1 MNAPAGWYPT
11 DHSNLR
17 YWDGVQ
23 WTEHVALANTPGAS
37 ALETNSR
44 PAVRVSPTAGPSA
57 AGVAT
62 WAGWGGLFLVA
73 LLGAGATGVSGVFI
87 MTALYVL
94 VVAVLALV
102 RGRVA
107 WARLRGRAAGGFA
120 LGGAVMLFIVGAAT
134 ADPTPTT
141 PTAASGARL
150 ASSTQPPAT
159 DGTPTRERTPVMHAY
174 RSADAVGYAD
184 QRDTAD
190 ARSLA
195 QWAASHDI
203 GAPSSSNT
211 QGPDLWVAAVQDYP
225 GDPEVSALVATA
237 HTQRLTAD
245 QAYSRD
251 DMPAAD
257 AARRAAL
264 ATWTKAQTA
273 MTADFDAALAKAG
286 PATAYRTPLSG
297 ASLEVASL
305 ASAATV
311 LHWVDGDTVET
322 DQGRVRLVGVDT
334 PEVSDTCSRAD
345 QATTNAKRLAPRGSV
360 VTLRDPSSVQETDK
374 YGRLLRYVEVNGHD
388 VGYSQIRE
396 GLGIARYDGTDG
408 YDSHPR
414 QAAYHASSKGKP
426 SEDPLCYAAV
436 AAAWLLSADD
446 DEHHLWVLTPG
457 QKATTRLLLGAVWDR
472 ANELTAR
479 QLSDARQ
486 DADARIK
493 AKAKATADAAAKK
506 AAAKAKANKAA
517 ADAAAKRAAA
527 TAKAKAKA
535 KVAAAEKARQ
545 EASNNTGGGSTSPS
559 DPYPGYTGPRCYAPG
574 GKTWKPC

>member
-1 MNAPAGWYPT
+1 MVW
-11 DHSNLR
+11 
-17 YWDGVQ
+17 
-23 WTEHVALANTPGAS
+23 
-37 ALETNSR
+37 
-44 PAVRVSPTAGPSA
+44 AV
-57 AGVAT
+57 
-62 WAGWGGLFLVA
+62 
-73 LLGAGATGVSGVFI
+73 
-87 MTALYVL
+87 
-94 VVAVLALV
+94 
-102 RGRVA
+102 
-107 WARLRGRAAGGFA
+107 
-120 LGGAVMLFIVGAAT
+120 
-134 ADPTPTT
+134 
-141 PTAASGARL
+141 
-150 ASSTQPPAT
+150 
-159 DGTPTRERTPVMHAY
+159 E
-174 RSADAVGYAD
+174 
-184 QRDTAD
+184 
-190 ARSLA
+190 
-195 QWAASHDI
+195 
-203 GAPSSSNT
+203 
-211 QGPDLWVAAVQDYP
+211 DYP
-225 GDPEVSALVATA
+225 GDPEVSALVASA

-245 QAYSRD
+245 EAYSRAH
-251 DMPAAD
+251 MPAAD

-446 DEHHLWVLTPG
+446 DEHHLW
-457 QKATTRLLLGAVWDR
+457 LLHRVKKPLYYCCWAPVDR

-479 QLSDARQ
+479 QRSDARK

-506 AAAKAKANKAA
+506 AAAKAKAKKAA
-517 ADAAAKRAAA
+517 ATPAAKRAAA

-545 EASNNTGGGSTSPS
+545 EVSNNTWRLDFSE
-559 DPYPGYTGPRCYAPG
+559 
-574 GKTWKPC
+574 

>member
-11 DHSNLR
+11 DHGNLR

-23 WTEHVALANTPGAS
+23 WTDHVAPSNSPVSSTLATS
-37 ALETNSR
+37 SR
-44 PAVRVSPTAGPSA
+44 PAGGVPATAGPSA

-73 LLGAGATGVSGVFI
+73 LLGAATTGVSGAFI
-87 MTALYVL
+87 MAALYVL

-102 RGRVA
+102 RGRVT
-107 WARLRGRAAGGFA
+107 WARLRGRAAGGAA
-120 LGGAVMLFIVGAAT
+120 LGAAMALFIVGAAT
-134 ADPTPTT
+134 ADPTPSNS
-141 PTAASGARL
+141 TAA
-150 ASSTQPPAT
+150 PPAT
-159 DGTPTRERTPVMHAY
+159 PTPKSTPVVHVY
-174 RSADAVGYAD
+174 RSADAAGYAD

-195 QWAASHDI
+195 DWAASHDI

-211 QGPDLWVAAVQDYP
+211 NGTDLWLAAVLDYP
-225 GDPEVSALVATA
+225 GDPEVSALVTTA
-237 HTQRLTAD
+237 HTQRLAAD
-245 QAYSRD
+245 EAYSRD
-251 DMPAAD
+251 DMPTAD
-257 AARRAAL
+257 AARKVAL
-264 ATWTKAQTA
+264 ATMATAQAA
-273 MTADFDAALAKAG
+273 MTADFDAALTKAG

-297 ASLEVASL
+297 AYLEVASL

-311 LHWVDGDTVET
+311 LRWVDGDTVET

-334 PEVSDTCSRAD
+334 PEVSDSCSRAD
-345 QATTNAKRLAPRGSV
+345 KATANAERLAPRGAV
-360 VTLRDPSSVQETDK
+360 VTLRDPSSVQDTDK

-396 GLGIARYDGTDG
+396 GLGVARYDGTDG

-414 QAAYHASSKGKP
+414 QAAYHASSQGKP
-426 SEDPLCYAAV
+426 SEDPLCYAAAAV
-436 AAAWLLSADD
+436 AATWLLSADD

-457 QKATTRLLLGAVWDR
+457 QKATTRLLLDAAWDR
-472 ANELTAR
+472 ANELTSR

-486 DADARIK
+486 DAEKRIK
-493 AKAKATADAAAKK
+493 AKA
-506 AAAKAKANKAA
+506 KAA
-517 ADAAAKRAAA
+517 ADAAAKAA
-527 TAKAKAKA
+527 AKAKAKA
-535 KVAAAEKARQ
+535 AADEKARE
-545 EASNNTGGGSTSPS
+545 EASSDTGGGSTSSS